1 LLRLLQRDPVDG
13 WDLAVAKWR
22 GRVIGLVRNCWIALT
37 AGAIVS
43 HLSLFAVLLVSL
55 RVLGVSEAEVGWSQA
70 FLVFAFARLLT
81 AIPLTPGGV
90 GVVELT
96 LIAGLSRGSGD
107 DAPVVAGVL
116 TFRLLTYVLPI
127 LIGGCTYLIWRGMH
141 SWRDS
146 APPLTAIGAVANG
159 HEN

>member
-1 LLRLLQRDPVDG
+1 VGQGWTSSLLRLLRRDPVDG

-22 GRVIGLVRNCWIALT
+22 VRVIGLVRNCWIALT
-37 AGAIVS
+37 PGAIVS
-43 HLSLFAVLLVSL
+43 HLSLFTVLLVSL

-81 AIPLTPGGV
+81 AILDHARAV
-90 GVVELT
+90 GVVELA

-107 DAPVVAGVL
+107 DAQVAAAVL

-127 LIGGCTYLIWRGMH
+127 LIGA
-141 SWRDS
+141 
-146 APPLTAIGAVANG
+146 APT
-159 HEN
+159 